1 MKDWVPDLSKASGYR
16 YRALAEAIRAAVQSS
31 ELAPGE
37 RLLSHRDM
45 AWKAGVTVAT
55 VARAYQIAGEWGMV
69 YSKVGHGTRVREIA
83 DSRRP
88 LVLREES
95 NHLVNFG
102 LLLATPLTESA
113 LRKQAFTSVFAH
125 IGTKIVER
133 SLSGYAP
140 DLGYRAHRDLGAAWI
155 ESLGDACE
163 SENITITRGAQ
174 EAFLILLSM
183 LTQPGDPVLVE
194 ETTYLGLAHMLRLR
208 NHRMVATPMDTEGI
222 TPDEFNELARSS
234 KARLLF
240 VSPTLQNPTGATMS
254 LERRQAIVDVARSND
269 LLIIEDDPFAALLSG
284 QRPTSISN
292 LAPERTFHL
301 YSLSKYVAPAM
312 RVCFMSCPSAHIQML
327 EGVKHSVTLGGPF
340 LQAEIAAEWLRRGIL
355 KKLCNWQ
362 AEEMRHRWALARSA
376 FGHLIPED
384 ASPSPF
390 VFLHLPETWRAGE
403 FVSAARAAS
412 VSCIEA
418 DRFTVGRASAPQ
430 AVRLSLSSPVTDDE
444 YRLGLTRLSD
454 LATSSYVPSSAIRY

>member
-1 MKDWVPDLSKASGYR
+1 MPDLSKVSGYR
-16 YRALAEAIRAAVQSS
+16 YRALAEAIRAAVQTG
-31 ELAPGE
+31 ELTPGE

-45 AWKAGVTVAT
+45 AWRVGLTIAT
-55 VARAYQIAGEWGMV
+55 VARAYQIAGEWGVV
-69 YSKVGHGTRVREIA
+69 YSKVGHGTRVREA
-83 DSRRP
+83 TDGRQP
-88 LVLREES
+88 LVLREDF
-95 NHLVNFG
+95 NHMLNFG
-102 LLLATPLTESA
+102 LLLATPLVEPA
-113 LRKQAFTSVFAH
+113 LRKQAFSSVFSH

-140 DLGYRAHRDLGAAWI
+140 DLGYRSHRDLGSGWI

-163 SENITITRGAQ
+163 PENLTITRGAQ

-194 ETTYLGLAHMLRLR
+194 EITYLGLAHMLRLR
-208 NHRMVATPMDTEGI
+208 NHQMLAIPMDAEGI
-222 TPDEFNELARSS
+222 TPNEFHERARGS

-254 LERRQAIVDVARSND
+254 LERRQAIADVARSND
-269 LLIIEDDPFAALLSG
+269 LLVIENDPFAALLSG
-284 QRPTSISN
+284 QRPVSISS

-312 RVCFMSCPSAHIQML
+312 RVCFLQCPNAHIQML
-327 EGVKHSVTLGGPF
+327 EGVKHGLTLGGPF

-355 KKLCNWQ
+355 KKLCDWQ
-362 AEEMRHRWALARSA
+362 AEQTRHRWTLARGA
-376 FGHLIPED
+376 FGHLIPVD
-384 ASPSPF
+384 ASPCPF
-390 VFLHLPETWRAGE
+390 VFLHLPEPWRASE

-430 AVRLSLSSPVTDDE
+430 AVRLSLSSPATDEE
-444 YRLGLTRLSD
+444 YRLGLARLSD
-454 LATSSYVPSSAIRY
+454 LLASSYVPSGAIRY

>member
-16 YRALAEAIRAAVQSS
+16 YRALAEAIRAAVQSG
-31 ELAPGE
+31 ELEPGE
-37 RLLSHRDM
+37 RLLSHRHM
-45 AWKAGVTVAT
+45 AWKAGVTIAT
-55 VARAYQIAGEWGMV
+55 VARAYQIAGEWGVV
-69 YSKVGHGTRVREIA
+69 YSKVGHGTRVREAA

-95 NHLVNFG
+95 NHMVNFG

-140 DLGYRAHRDLGAAWI
+140 DLGYRAHRDLGATWI
-155 ESLGDACE
+155 KSLGDACE
-163 SENITITRGAQ
+163 SENLTITRGAQ

-208 NHRMVATPMDTEGI
+208 KHNMVATPMDAEGMM
-222 TPDEFNELARSS
+222 PDELNERARSS

-269 LLIIEDDPFAALLSG
+269 LLIIEDNPFAALVGG
-284 QRPTSISN
+284 QCLTSISS
-292 LAPERTFHL
+292 LAPERTFPL

-312 RVCFMSCPSAHIQML
+312 RVCFMRCPSAHIQML
-327 EGVKHSVTLGGPF
+327 EGVKHALTLGGPF

-355 KKLCNWQ
+355 KKLCDWQ
-362 AEEMRHRWALARSA
+362 AEEMRRRWALARSA
-376 FGHLIPED
+376 FGHLIPRD
-384 ASPSPF
+384 ASPCPF
-390 VFLHLPETWRAGE
+390 IFLHLPETWRAGE
-403 FVSAARAAS
+403 FVSAARAAR

-444 YRLGLTRLSD
+444 FRLGIARLSGL
-454 LATSSYVPSSAIRY
+454 LACNYVPSSAIRY